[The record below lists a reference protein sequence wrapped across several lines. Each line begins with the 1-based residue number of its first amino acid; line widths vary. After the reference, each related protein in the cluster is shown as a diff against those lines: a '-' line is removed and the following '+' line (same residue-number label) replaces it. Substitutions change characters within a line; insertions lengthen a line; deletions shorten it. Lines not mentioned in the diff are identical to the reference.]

1 MRYVYKKWRFVVEK
15 FTKEELKDFII
26 GLSVVAFCLFCC
38 LLFKINRNVWHGT
51 DDTDYTLYA
60 TFNKTD
66 GLVVGDKVRLAG
78 VDIGRVVDSVLDNNY
93 RAVLSL
99 KINSKILLPTDSS
112 ASIVSSGIM
121 GGKYIEIEPGGEEE
135 FFSDGDEFNYTQ
147 DAMVLQ
153 ELVDRVISLG
163 KAKRNKNNVE

>member
-1 MRYVYKKWRFVVEK
+1 MVEN

-26 GLSVVAFCLFCC
+26 GLSVVIFCLFCC
-38 LLFKINRNVWHGT
+38 LLFKINRNVWQGT
-51 DDTDYTLYA
+51 EDTDYTLYA

-78 VDIGRVVDSVLDNNY
+78 VDIGRVVASVLDNNY

-135 FFSDGDEFNYTQ
+135 FFADGDEFNYTQ

-153 ELVDRVISLG
+153 ELIDRVISLG
-163 KAKRNKNNVE
+163 KAKRNKNKDDLD

>member
-1 MRYVYKKWRFVVEK
+1 MEK
-15 FTKEELKDFII
+15 FTKEELKDFVI
-26 GLSVVAFCLFCC
+26 GLGIVLFFVLCC
-38 LLFKINRNVWHGT
+38 ALFKINQNTWKGT

-66 GLVVGDKVRLAG
+66 GLVVGDKVRLSG
-78 VDIGRVVDSVLDNNY
+78 VDVGRVVDSILDDNY

-99 KINSKILLPTDSS
+99 KIKSGILLPIDSS

-135 FFSDGDEFNYTQ
+135 FFSDGDEFEYTQ

-163 KAKRNKNNVE
+163 KAKRHKNKENLK

>member
-1 MRYVYKKWRFVVEK
+1 MEK

-66 GLVVGDKVRLAG
+66 GLVVGDKVRLSG

-99 KINSKILLPTDSS
+99 KINSRDF
-112 ASIVSSGIM
+112 
-121 GGKYIEIEPGGEEE
+121 Y
-135 FFSDGDEFNYTQ
+135 
-147 DAMVLQ
+147 
-153 ELVDRVISLG
+153 
-163 KAKRNKNNVE
+163 KAKDLIDAYKPQGFVGIYDWQ

>member
-1 MRYVYKKWRFVVEK
+1 MEK
-15 FTKEELKDFII
+15 FTKEELKDFVI
-26 GLSVVAFCLFCC
+26 GLSVVLFGIFCC
-38 LLFKINRNVWHGT
+38 LLFKINKNEWQGT
-51 DDTDYTLYA
+51 EDTDYTLYA

-66 GLVVGDKVRLAG
+66 GLVVGDKVRLSG
-78 VDIGRVVDSVLDNNY
+78 VDIGSVVNSVLDNNY

-99 KINSKILLPTDSS
+99 KINSEILLPMDSS

-135 FFSDGDEFNYTQ
+135 FFSDGDEFEYTQ

-163 KAKRNKNNVE
+163 KAKRNKNK